1 MKNLTELDTLGKR
14 LYYLRQSCNKTLQE
28 VSDSSHISRSN
39 LGKYEKDIVKPTADA
54 IISLSNFYR
63 ISTDW
68 ILKGSGQNTKK
79 NILMKNNAEIDTIGQ
94 RLKCLRRSLNLTQ
107 KKFAYIIGISQGNL
121 SEMEKDKIFPSYNT
135 LIFIM
140 KQFKIS
146 ADWILIGKPVLFSD
160 EISEDPEIKE
170 IHEIINKVMSDPDP
184 EIRTWAKIQFH
195 KAFADY
201 FQD

>member
-1 MKNLTELDTLGKR
+1 MTELDTLGKR

-63 ISTDW
+63 IS
-68 ILKGSGQNTKK
+68 
-79 NILMKNNAEIDTIGQ
+79 
-94 RLKCLRRSLNLTQ
+94 
-107 KKFAYIIGISQGNL
+107 
-121 SEMEKDKIFPSYNT
+121 
-135 LIFIM
+135 
-140 KQFKIS
+140 

-170 IHEIINKVMSDPDP
+170 IHEFTDWFDGIINTIRLHYSNGFMEGHNNKIKVLKRVCFG
-184 EIRTWAKIQFH
+184 IRNFH
-195 KAFADY
+195 ESAPNSV
-201 FQD
+201 